1 MRTMM
6 GVVLAALVPP
16 LAAQEQS
23 RPAEWKVRFD
33 RPDAP
38 DSALFFVTMTPGWHI
53 TTGPAGILYDPA
65 RRGSGNYMVE
75 SETFLFP
82 GERLEGFGLFF
93 GGRDLEGAE
102 QAYSYFLVR
111 KDGKFL
117 VKRRTGSTTSEL
129 VPWTEHAAIVKQ
141 EGDGQAKNVLAVDV
155 GPREVVFLVNG
166 RAVATLPRDGLDTDG
181 IAGLRVNHRL
191 NLHVTRL
198 DVTAR

>member
-6 GVVLAALVPP
+6 ALALTALVAP
-16 LAAQEQS
+16 LGAQEQS

-75 SETFLFP
+75 SEIFLFP
-82 GERLEGFGLFF
+82 GERLEGFGVFF
-93 GGRDLEGAE
+93 GGRDLAGAE

-129 VPWTEHAAIVKQ
+129 VGWAEHAAIVKQ
-141 EGDGQAKNVLAVDV
+141 EGSGQAKNVLAVDV

-166 RAVATLPRDGLDTDG
+166 QAVATLPREGLDTDG
-181 IAGLRVNHRL
+181 VAGLRVNHRL